1 MCRLELLDH
10 KERKFQ
16 KSYEELREDSND
28 RHINNA
34 LKGQLSC
41 TTEEWLKVRRCVRG
55 LQLFG

>member
-34 LKGQLSC
+34 LKGQLSW
-41 TTEEWLKVRRCVRG
+41 TREEWLKVRRKRNG
-55 LQLFG
+55 S

>member
-16 KSYEELREDSND
+16 KPYEELREDSND

-34 LKGQLSC
+34 LKCQLSW
-41 TTEEWLKVRRCVRG
+41 TTEEWLKVRRKP
-55 LQLFG
+55 